1 MPGKG
6 KPLSYTNTVPPA
18 PSKGKGLRITWSEP
32 LGDIRLIDIE
42 RRAQYVDFRR
52 KCSNLKAESAW
63 LTSRLTVSQR
73 RRLPVVSPSRC
84 PTLPKGS

>member
-18 PSKGKGLRITWSEP
+18 RSEGKGLRITWSEP
-32 LGDIRLIDIE
+32 LGDIRLINIE
-42 RRAQYVDFRR
+42 RRAQYVDFCR

-63 LTSRLTVSQR
+63 LTQD
-73 RRLPVVSPSRC
+73 RRLLL
-84 PTLPKGS
+84 T